1 MSFLTLSKMFVS
13 SKEGWLEL
21 AAIHPAVSKIFT
33 FLVLPLSMLPPI
45 MLYFAGT
52 HYGDEFLSGFS
63 AKPWELIATLFFV
76 AEMMTFIFMGWLI
89 KAIANANS
97 ADIDTHDAYMLA
109 GIAPIPLWLS
119 ALGLLIPSLLFNAVV
134 SIAALGLSCSIIYH
148 GIYALCH
155 MHEEVVAASITQT
168 VIGAGLI
175 AWALLLVMI
184 FPI

>member
-1 MSFLTLSKMFVS
+1 MSMLTLSKMFVS
-13 SKEGWLEL
+13 SNEGWPELE
-21 AAIHPAVSKIFT
+21 AIHPAVSRLFAL
-33 FLVLPLSMLPPI
+33 LVLPLSMLPPI

-52 HYGDEFLSGFS
+52 YYGDEILSGFS
-63 AKPWELIATLFFV
+63 AKPWALIATLFFV
-76 AEMMTFIFMGWLI
+76 AEMMTFIVMGWLI
-89 KAIANANS
+89 KAIAEANS

-119 ALGLLIPSLLFNAVV
+119 SLGLLVPSLLFNAVV
-134 SIAALGLSCSIIYH
+134 SIAALGLACSIIYH

-184 FPI
+184 LPI

>member
-13 SKEGWLEL
+13 SKEGWPELEV
-21 AAIHPAVSKIFT
+21 IHPAVSKLFT

-52 HYGDEFLSGFS
+52 RYGDEFLSGFS

-76 AEMMTFIFMGWLI
+76 AEMLTFIVMGWLI
-89 KAIANANS
+89 KAIAKANG

-119 ALGLLIPSLLFNAVV
+119 ALGLFVPSLLFNAVV

-155 MHEEVVAASITQT
+155 MHEEVVAASITQI

-184 FPI
+184 FPL

>member
-1 MSFLTLSKMFVS
+1 MSFLTLSKLLVS
-13 SKEGWLEL
+13 SKEGWPELE
-21 AAIHPAVSKIFT
+21 AIHPAVTKIFT

-52 HYGDEFLSGFS
+52 RYGDEFLSGFS

-76 AEMMTFIFMGWLI
+76 AEMLTFIVMGWLI
-89 KAIANANS
+89 KAIAKANS
-97 ADIDTHDAYMLA
+97 VDIDTHDAYMLA

-119 ALGLLIPSLLFNAVV
+119 ALGLFVPSLMFNAVV
-134 SIAALGLSCSIIYH
+134 SIAVLGLSCSVIYH

-155 MHEEVVAASITQT
+155 MHDEVVAASITQT